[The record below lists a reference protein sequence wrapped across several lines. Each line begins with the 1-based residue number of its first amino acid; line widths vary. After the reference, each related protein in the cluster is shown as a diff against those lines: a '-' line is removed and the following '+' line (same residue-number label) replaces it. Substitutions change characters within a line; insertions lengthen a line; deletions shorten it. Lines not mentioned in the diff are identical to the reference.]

1 MGKSTINGNFQVRK
15 LWVYQAGYIIFHDL
29 WLPMNGALHNLGTF
43 CHTDTAVYEPTH
55 LDRCEMLHDDISHD
69 DDDDVSSFVIA
80 WYTTDDTTTMSQ
92 QILFGGAFPLTS
104 GYFFYHTYRSY
115 IPFGN
120 ITHLW

>member
-1 MGKSTINGNFQVRK
+1 MGISTTNGNFQVRK

-29 WLPMNGALHNLGTF
+29 GLPMNGALHNLGTF

-69 DDDDVSSFVIA
+69 DGDDDDDDDVSSLATA

-92 QILFGGAFPLTS
+92 QILFGGAFPVTS
-104 GYFFYHTYRSY
+104 G
-115 IPFGN
+115 ILLP
-120 ITHLW
+120 